1 MNNEDVKIVIK
12 QKGTIPV
19 YTSTKVGTGEIFHDN
34 TLEGKGTSVDPLKV
48 SESII
53 SKIDTFVFDM
63 GIASDTWTITHNL
76 NKHPAVTVVDSAGTM
91 QIPNE
96 ISYDNA
102 NQITITFLGS
112 FAGKAF
118 LN

>member
-63 GIASDTWTITHNL
+63 GIASNVWEIEHNL
-76 NKHPAVTVVDSAGTM
+76 DRYPSVSVVDSGNNTVMGRVQYIDKNRLVIEFNGAFT
-91 QIPNE
+91 
-96 ISYDNA
+96 
-102 NQITITFLGS
+102 
-112 FAGKAF
+112 GKAY